1 MLYEMGEMEYRINE
15 VVGDIWYM
23 SVLTHNQI
31 EKYDIV
37 LKSKYFYAL
46 KTIERYIQSLP
57 V

>member
-1 MLYEMGEMEYRINE
+1 MLYEVGEMDYRIDFAVN
-15 VVGDIWYM
+15 DIWYM
-23 SVLTHNQI
+23 PVLTQNQI

-46 KTIERYIQSLP
+46 KTIERYINSLP